1 MTIQSARDILL
12 QKLLLHYDQREA
24 TNITH
29 WVLEHITGLNRVD
42 RTIHK
47 HRELSAEETT
57 QFNLVSSE
65 LAKGK
70 PVQYVLGEVWFAGM
84 RLLVNEHTLIP
95 RPETEELIEWIKA
108 KANPEP
114 LHLIDIGTGSGC
126 IPIALK
132 KNFPL
137 WNVSAIDLSA
147 EALIVAQKN
156 SQEIGTDIHFQQ
168 VDFLDE
174 SSWSQLPNV
183 NIIVSN
189 PPYIKQSEI
198 NEMAKHVV
206 DHEPHLALFVPD
218 NDALI
223 FYKKIAAFA
232 KTHLKKDGMIFMEIN
247 QVLGAEVCSL
257 FESAGYTTQLRQ
269 DLQGNDRMVLAQSK

>member
-12 QKLLLHYDQREA
+12 EKLLLHYDQREA
-24 TNITH
+24 SNITH

-47 HRELSAEETT
+47 HNKLSAEETT
-57 QFNLVSSE
+57 QFNLISSE
-65 LAKGK
+65 LAKGR

-95 RPETEELIEWIKA
+95 RPETEELIEWVKA
-108 KANPEP
+108 IANPEP
-114 LHLIDIGTGSGC
+114 LHLIDVGTGSGC

-137 WNVSAIDLSA
+137 WNVQAIDLSA
-147 EALIVAQKN
+147 EALIIAQKN
-156 SQEIGTDIHFQQ
+156 AQEIGTDIHFEQ

-174 SSWSQLPNV
+174 SKWSQLPNV
-183 NIIVSN
+183 DIIISN

-223 FYKKIAAFA
+223 FYKKIATFA
-232 KTHLKKDGMIFMEIN
+232 KIHLKKGGMIFMEIN
-247 QVLGAEVCSL
+247 QVLGAAVCAH
-257 FESAGYTTQLRQ
+257 FESAGYRTQLRQ
-269 DLQGNDRMVLAQSK
+269 DLQGNDRMVLAQPK

>member
-24 TNITH
+24 SNITH
-29 WVLEHITGLNRVD
+29 WVLEHITVLNRVD

-47 HRELSAEETT
+47 HKELSAEETT
-57 QFNLVSSE
+57 QFNLISSE
-65 LAKGK
+65 LAQGR

-137 WNVSAIDLSA
+137 WNVRAIDLS
-147 EALIVAQKN
+147 ESALAVAQKN
-156 SQEIGTDIHFQQ
+156 AQETGTDIHFQQ
-168 VDFLDE
+168 IDFLDE
-174 SSWSQLPNV
+174 TSWTQLPV
-183 NIIVSN
+183 FDLIVSN

-198 NEMAKHVV
+198 NKMAKHVI

-232 KTHLKKDGMIFMEIN
+232 KTHLKKEGMIFMEIN
-247 QVLGAEVCSL
+247 QVLGEEVCSL

-269 DLQGNDRMVLAQSK
+269 DLQGNDRMVLAQPK